1 MVVDVSAVPRRTL
14 CLTVLSGMI
23 LFLALATR
31 GCDLASAHQVA
42 DVLLQELVV
51 VIKLVVFFANSL
63 DAVKDCDKRILQCL
77 GMSSHLFSCS
87 LSDPVEILARSP
99 WAHCPN
105 VIWTKVGLVGANG

>member
-1 MVVDVSAVPRRTL
+1 
-14 CLTVLSGMI
+14 MI

-77 GMSSHLFSCS
+77 GMSWEVSDALIYQVEQLTFSS
-87 LSDPVEILARSP
+87 LLVQPFRSCRDPRSFSLGSLP
-99 WAHCPN
+99 
-105 VIWTKVGLVGANG
+105 